1 MRFRGAAALTAGCL
15 LAAGCAAGTGPGPG
29 PFGTGG
35 DPAVACTPVPP
46 GDSLT
51 YGAEEF
57 SNSSS
62 STAMI
67 SDLALAKPRHLEL
80 LAAYAVP
87 ITGTDLYGESLGFP
101 PAPDL
106 APGVGWAQRQRAD
119 RAKIP
124 PSRHGDVTNLVVV
137 LKPTGPVGSAVGIS
151 VNYTVGGRQYHL
163 QTATNIVVMNG
174 GRCKTNQ
181 PYSS

>member
-15 LAAGCAAGTGPGPG
+15 LAAGCTAGTGPG

-35 DPAVACTPVPP
+35 DPAVVCTPVSP
-46 GDSLT
+46 GAVLT

-62 STAMI
+62 DTAVI
-67 SDLALAKPRHLEL
+67 GNLALAKPRHLEL

-87 ITGTDLYGESLGFP
+87 VTGTELYGESIGFP

-106 APGVGWAQRQRAD
+106 APGVGWAHRQRAD
-119 RAKIP
+119 GAEIP
-124 PSRHGDVTNLVVV
+124 PSRHGDVTNLLVVV
-137 LKPTGPVGSAVGIS
+137 KPTGPVGSAVGIS
-151 VNYTVGGRQYHL
+151 VNYTAGGRQYYL
-163 QTATNIVVMNG
+163 QTATNIVVTNG
-174 GRCKTNQ
+174 GRCGTDL
-181 PYSS
+181 PYSK

>member
-15 LAAGCAAGTGPGPG
+15 LAAGCTAGTG

-35 DPAVACTPVPP
+35 DPAVACAPVSR
-46 GDSLT
+46 GGVLT

-62 STAMI
+62 DTAVI
-67 SDLALAKPRHLEL
+67 GNLALAKPRHLEL

-87 ITGTDLYGESLGFP
+87 ITGTELYGERIGFP

-106 APGVGWAQRQRAD
+106 APGVGWAHRQRAD
-119 RAKIP
+119 GAKIP

-137 LKPTGPVGSAVGIS
+137 IKPTGPVGSAVGIT
-151 VNYTVGGRQYHL
+151 VNYTVGGRQYYL

-174 GRCKTNQ
+174 GRCKTNL
-181 PYSS
+181 PYSK